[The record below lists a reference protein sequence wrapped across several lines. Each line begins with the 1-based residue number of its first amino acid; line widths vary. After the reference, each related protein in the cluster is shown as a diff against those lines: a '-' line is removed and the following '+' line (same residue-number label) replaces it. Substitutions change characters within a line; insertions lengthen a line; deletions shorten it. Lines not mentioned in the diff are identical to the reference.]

1 MLCLLGVKLALP
13 LIQMLAAKSFIF
25 ISLRAFYVKI
35 CPHHLIKRRDRL
47 SINAYMMITIVIMMV
62 IIIIIISINIVIIV
76 IIIITII
83 IPSSS
88 FSIT

>member
-1 MLCLLGVKLALP
+1 
-13 LIQMLAAKSFIF
+13 MLAAKSFIF

-35 CPHHLIKRRDRL
+35 CSHHLIKRRDRS
-47 SINAYMMITIVIMMV
+47 SINAYMMITIMMMMMMMM
-62 IIIIIISINIVIIV
+62 IIIIIINIVIIV

>member
-1 MLCLLGVKLALP
+1 
-13 LIQMLAAKSFIF
+13 MLAAKSFIF

-47 SINAYMMITIVIMMV
+47 SINAYMMITIVMMMV

>member
-1 MLCLLGVKLALP
+1 
-13 LIQMLAAKSFIF
+13 MLAAKSFIF

-35 CPHHLIKRRDRL
+35 CPHHLIKRRDRS
-47 SINAYMMITIVIMMV
+47 SINAYMMITIMMMMMM
-62 IIIIIISINIVIIV
+62 IIIIIIIIINIVIIV

>member
-1 MLCLLGVKLALP
+1 
-13 LIQMLAAKSFIF
+13 MLAAKSFIF

-35 CPHHLIKRRDRL
+35 CPHHLIKRRDRS
-47 SINAYMMITIVIMMV
+47 SINAYMMITIMMMMMM
-62 IIIIIISINIVIIV
+62 IIIIIIINIVIIV

>member
-1 MLCLLGVKLALP
+1 
-13 LIQMLAAKSFIF
+13 MLAAKSLIF

-35 CPHHLIKRRDRL
+35 CPHHLIKRSDRL
-47 SINAYMMITIVIMMV
+47 SVNAYIMTTMMMMMMMIINTV
-62 IIIIIISINIVIIV
+62 IIIIV

-83 IPSSS
+83 MPSSS

>member
-1 MLCLLGVKLALP
+1 
-13 LIQMLAAKSFIF
+13 MLAAKSFIF
-25 ISLRAFYVKI
+25 ISLQAFYVKI

-47 SINAYMMITIVIMMV
+47 SMNAYMMITIVMMIMMMMMMMM
-62 IIIIIISINIVIIV
+62 IIIIINIVIIV

-83 IPSSS
+83 LPSSS

>member
-1 MLCLLGVKLALP
+1 
-13 LIQMLAAKSFIF
+13 MLAAKSFIF

>member
-1 MLCLLGVKLALP
+1 
-13 LIQMLAAKSFIF
+13 MLAAKSFIF

-35 CPHHLIKRRDRL
+35 CPHHLIKRRDRS
-47 SINAYMMITIVIMMV
+47 SINAYMMITIMMMMM
-62 IIIIIISINIVIIV
+62 IIIIIIIIINIVIIV